1 MMEQR
6 LDKYKEIE
14 GLSTNQ
20 PFYCYNEKMQFFIII
35 MKCLTYA
42 EGSGADLNT
51 ERLKDELRLWEY
63 YANGQTSNEKMLY
76 FGLIPIAMVNQKTD
90 DLNRTIRQ
98 YLDFFSVNIDRIPEL
113 LHYAY
118 IIQAYNFEESTAD
131 ILDKAK
137 KHLIGFSYTDVFKDE
152 VKDRIIA
159 FEKARI
165 LQISRSSDDYF
176 NYLHASG
183 VWWDDCDL
191 SDMMENDREWYQL
204 LGSLYNYL
212 TGMGKGQV
220 KAIIYRKS
228 DTKLYNQK
236 AGNVMKHENFGESVI
251 LMNEKTETGKTII
264 INTRYGCYKFNN

>member
-1 MMEQR
+1 MFEQR
-6 LDKYKEIE
+6 LDRYKEIE
-14 GLSTNQ
+14 GLPTNQ
-20 PFYCYNEKMQFFIII
+20 PFYCYNENMQFFIII

-63 YANGQTSNEKMLY
+63 YANGRTSNEKLFH

-137 KHLIGFSYTDVFKDE
+137 RHLIGFSYTDVFKDE
-152 VKDRIIA
+152 EKDRIIA

-165 LQISRSSDDYF
+165 LQISRLSDDYLQ
-176 NYLHASG
+176 YLHASG
-183 VWWDDCDL
+183 VWWDDGDL
-191 SDMMENDREWYQL
+191 SGMMENDGEWHQL
-204 LGSLYNYL
+204 IGSLCNYL

-220 KAIIYRKS
+220 KAISYNKN
-228 DTKLYNQK
+228 DAKLYNQK
-236 AGNVMKHENFGESVI
+236 VGNVMNHENFGEAVI
-251 LMNEKTETGKTII
+251 LKNEKSETGKTII